1 MSGGETDSA
10 EFGTETKAKY
20 ADKTSRSSSS
30 SVPLS
35 PRSREY
41 LRLRVNARERQRM
54 HDMNSA
60 LDALRMAMPYAQGPA
75 VKKLSKMN
83 TLLLA
88 RNYILLLTRTLDD
101 LRRLLVETHGRQRL
115 PWSPRLDAAMGNHQI
130 YAQQQQYAEELIRRE
145 QELMRFQ
152 LELERPSRTEPPLM
166 ELQDDDDD
174 EGPRQPAAKK
184 HRRSTSV
191 VPGRAT
197 LALHP
202 EERKI
207 SRPVASAFYSTNER
221 LSYASLPSLIHQ
233 KVMPHSRPIVAP
245 TLQLPTVAQPPLGLQ
260 APITVA
266 MTSALAEGHVM
277 TSSIATSSAITSS
290 SLHHIGAFGATIPCP
305 CPQCYNDKPTYVFP
319 IDFTLASKI
328 L

>member
-1 MSGGETDSA
+1 MSGGETEA
-10 EFGTETKAKY
+10 EFGTETKTKY

-30 SVPLS
+30 SAPLS

-60 LDALRMAMPYAQGPA
+60 LDALRMSMPYAQGPA

-152 LELERPSRTEPPLM
+152 LEFERPSRTEPPLL
-166 ELQDDDDD
+166 ELRDDDDD
-174 EGPRQPAAKK
+174 EDPRQPATKK
-184 HRRSTSV
+184 HRRSANV
-191 VPGRAT
+191 VPGRAA

-207 SRPVASAFYSTNER
+207 SRPVASAFYPTNDR
-221 LSYASLPSLIHQ
+221 LSYSSLPSLVHQ
-233 KVMPHSRPIVAP
+233 KVMPHSRPIVEP
-245 TLQLPTVAQPPLGLQ
+245 TLQPPVVAQPLLGLP
-260 APITVA
+260 APITIA
-266 MTSALAEGHVM
+266 TTATLAEGHVM
-277 TSSIATSSAITSS
+277 TSSIVTPSAVTSS
-290 SLHHIGAFGATIPCP
+290 SLHHIGSFGATIPCP
-305 CPQCYNDKPTYVFP
+305 CPQCYDNKPTYVFP